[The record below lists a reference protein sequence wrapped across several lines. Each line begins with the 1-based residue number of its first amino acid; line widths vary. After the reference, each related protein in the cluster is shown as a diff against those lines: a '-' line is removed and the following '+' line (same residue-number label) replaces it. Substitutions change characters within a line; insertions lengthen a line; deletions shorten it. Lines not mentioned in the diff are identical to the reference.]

1 MVLQF
6 GKVSQKLLAR
16 VGQGSEYYC
25 PVCCTSQATRLKTFS
40 YLLQLKEETFV
51 ESCSTHHFCCCA
63 ISDRCTVARWALCY
77 KFIPKQLCLQF
88 LVLQKRFK
96 LDGFFVVVFF
106 FPRLYRMLLELVHQ
120 LRLSSNGS
128 LVTYQILRSGEL
140 LFLIHIT
147 RQTRPQSMNYST
159 SFLAIQHFLQGTYL
173 SFT

>member
-6 GKVSQKLLAR
+6 GKVSQELLAR

-25 PVCCTSQATRLKTFS
+25 PVCYTSQATRLKTFS

-106 FPRLYRMLLELVHQ
+106 SQVIQDVVRTRTPTPFVVQWISRHIPDIEKWRAFIPDTHYTPNQAAV
-120 LRLSSNGS
+120 N
-128 LVTYQILRSGEL
+128 EL
-140 LFLIHIT
+140 LNQFFSNSAFPA
-147 RQTRPQSMNYST
+147 R
-159 SFLAIQHFLQGTYL
+159 YL
-173 SFT
+173 S